1 MSVVGQDGERMWEQ
15 QVQRWDKLETI
26 ENEQEVHV
34 EEAEQERR
42 ETAEAGRK
50 NWEDQIMEDLC
61 VSCTGVE
68 YQEFCFGSIRFDY
81 SLELRRELGAEM

>member
-26 ENEQEVHV
+26 ENEREVRV

-42 ETAEAGRK
+42 ETAEAGHK
-50 NWEDQIMEDLC
+50 N
-61 VSCTGVE
+61 
-68 YQEFCFGSIRFDY
+68 
-81 SLELRRELGAEM
+81 